1 MRKIKLLGM
10 ATVIGT
16 LAVASVGCSSLFNDG
31 GYTEIDNSFSQSYY
45 SDYSND
51 EESSQSAVDR
61 FWESIRKKQTEKS
74 TEESTNKTNATNTT
88 DNSSNKVT
96 NVVNADTRKPN
107 FKATTYNYTNV
118 SFKWGSY
125 SRNSTWT
132 WDYPAWNEMYEHYSS
147 LDRYYQPADY
157 HYYINDAWNA
167 SICKS
172 LATSIVN
179 TAKASGYS
187 DREALFELVAFV
199 QSIPYQYDKDSKAQA
214 ADYPKYP
221 IETLMEGAGDCEDSS
236 ILLATMLKELGYGV
250 AIIYYPGHIMVG
262 IAGADNEVGTHF
274 TVDGVKYFVMET
286 TVYGWKWGQL
296 SNKYEGESA
305 YVYVVK

>member
-10 ATVIGT
+10 ATVIGI
-16 LAVASVGCSSLFNDG
+16 LAVASVGCGSYINECMYDMN
-31 GYTEIDNSFSQSYY
+31 NSFGQSYY
-45 SDYSND
+45 SDFGY
-51 EESSQSAVDR
+51 EEETSDSALDK
-61 FWESIRKKQTEKS
+61 FWESIRKNQTEQSAEKP
-74 TEESTNKTNATNTT
+74 TNNTNTT
-88 DNSSNKVT
+88 NNFLNKVS
-96 NVVNADTRKPN
+96 NVVAADTRKPN
-107 FKATTYNYTNV
+107 FKANTYNYTNV

-125 SRNSTWT
+125 SRNCTWT

-172 LATSIVN
+172 LATAIVN

-187 DREALFELVAFV
+187 DREALFEVVAFV
-199 QSIPYQYDKDSKAQA
+199 QSIPYQYDKDSKAKA
-214 ADYPKYP
+214 ADYAKYP

-262 IAGADNEVGTHF
+262 IAGADNEVGTNF

-286 TVYGWKWGQL
+286 TAYGWKWGQL
-296 SNKYEGESA
+296 PTDYVGESA